1 MTLPKFIF
9 VTGVPGSSWSM
20 LSHRLKLVV
29 GADTSDCDG
38 TRQYRFN
45 ADSKD
50 LGSHFG
56 CYFGPNN
63 EFGQDFDR
71 IAAYTPEQFTQA
83 CREPF
88 ADNDQAKMIRSH
100 WFSHQ
105 LDWLWDNFKGHDLF
119 LIYRSNELA
128 FDRWMAR
135 GGFNITHPVYTWY
148 QDPAGMQAAIAQE
161 NSAILDFAAR
171 KGLVWD
177 NYSED
182 WWFTRFG
189 THETKHP
196 GRPREDEYIN
206 NSLRVIYVSIT

>member
-1 MTLPKFIF
+1 MTSPKFVF
-9 VTGVPGSSWSM
+9 VAGVPGSSWSM
-20 LSHRLKLVV
+20 LSHRLKSMID
-29 GADTSDCDG
+29 ADPTDYDENRTFKFG
-38 TRQYRFN
+38 
-45 ADSKD
+45 KHKE
-50 LGSHFG
+50 LGSHHG

-63 EFGQDFDR
+63 EFGEHFDD
-71 IAAYTPEQFTQA
+71 IASNYTLEEFVNECQL
-83 CREPF
+83 PF
-88 ADNDQAKMIRSH
+88 AKDDKPKMIRSH
-100 WFSHQ
+100 WFSRQ

-119 LIYRSNELA
+119 LIYKNDQIA
-128 FDRWMAR
+128 FDHWIMR
-135 GGFNITHPVYTWY
+135 GGFDITHPVYTWY
-148 QDPAGMQAAIAQE
+148 KDPENMRSAIALE

-171 KGLVWD
+171 KQLVWD